1 MELRSEFKLDGC
13 TARCSEGA
21 VVVASDR
28 DATDRLVLTASDADA
43 AARIFRS
50 GFPKLA
56 GALRELARV
65 VRLTRIGDRRSV
77 DE

>member
-13 TARCSEGA
+13 TVRCQEGA
-21 VVVASDR
+21 IVVASDR
-28 DATDRLVLTASDADA
+28 EPTDRLVLTASNADA
-43 AARIFRS
+43 AARIFQS
-50 GFPKLA
+50 GFPGLA
-56 GALRELARV
+56 GALKELARV